1 MALEHLSKFYLLFF
15 LFNGKWTSLVKLSI
29 FSVVALAGLSLTFA
43 AEALDTMQFGIQ
55 MAAETEN
62 HMTSVER
69 VLSYTQIDPEA
80 GYNTDT
86 QPPETWPT
94 HGSLKLCDLSLAYL
108 KGAPATLNNINISVA
123 ANEKVGVVG
132 RTGAGKSSLVAAL
145 FRLPEP
151 EGSVRTISFFWSKF
165 WSRDFF
171 LLFEAQG
178 IFWGFDFCPHSI
190 ISRPA
195 HSDVYFSL
203 VKNP

>member
-1 MALEHLSKFYLLFF
+1 
-15 LFNGKWTSLVKLSI
+15 
-29 FSVVALAGLSLTFA
+29 
-43 AEALDTMQFGIQ
+43 MQFGIQ

-69 VLSYTQIDPEA
+69 VFTYTQIDSEP

-94 HGSLKLCDLSLAYL
+94 EGSLKLCDLSLAYL

-123 ANEKVGVVG
+123 AKEKVGVVG

-151 EGSVRTISFFWSKF
+151 EGSVRTISFLWSNF
-165 WSRDFF
+165 PFRCLFF
-171 LLFEAQG
+171 LSKKKPLELRTRLFMAWWLTSPCDGQKGVRLQG
-178 IFWGFDFCPHSI
+178 PINDKYPTVI
-190 ISRPA
+190 
-195 HSDVYFSL
+195 
-203 VKNP
+203 

>member
-1 MALEHLSKFYLLFF
+1 MDVIWMDVLHNTRHYDFLALKYLSKFYLLLF
-15 LFNGKWTSLVKLSI
+15 LFNSGKWTSLFKLSI
-29 FSVVALAGLSLTFA
+29 LSVVALAGLSLAFA
-43 AEALDTMQFGIQ
+43 AETLDSMQFGIQ

-69 VLSYTQIDPEA
+69 VFTYTQIDPEP

-94 HGSLKLCDLSLAYL
+94 EGSLKLCDLSLTYL

-123 ANEKVGVVG
+123 AKEKVGVVG

-151 EGSVRTISFFWSKF
+151 EGSVRTIFFFWNNF
-165 WSRDFF
+165 PFPC
-171 LLFEAQG
+171 LLF
-178 IFWGFDFCPHSI
+178 
-190 ISRPA
+190 
-195 HSDVYFSL
+195 L
-203 VKNP
+203 

>member
-1 MALEHLSKFYLLFF
+1 MDVIWMDVLHNTRHYDFLALKYLSKFYLLLF
-15 LFNGKWTSLVKLSI
+15 LFNSGKCTSLFKLSI
-29 FSVVALAGLSLTFA
+29 LSVVALAGLSLAFA
-43 AEALDTMQFGIQ
+43 AETLDSMQFGIQ

-69 VLSYTQIDPEA
+69 VFTYTQIDPEP

-94 HGSLKLCDLSLAYL
+94 KGSLKLCDLSLAYL

-123 ANEKVGVVG
+123 AKEKVGVVG

-151 EGSVRTISFFWSKF
+151 EGSVRTIFFFWNNF
-165 WSRDFF
+165 PFPC
-171 LLFEAQG
+171 LLFL
-178 IFWGFDFCPHSI
+178 WK
-190 ISRPA
+190 
-195 HSDVYFSL
+195 
-203 VKNP
+203 KNPL

>member
-1 MALEHLSKFYLLFF
+1 M
-15 LFNGKWTSLVKLSI
+15 FNGKWTSLVKLSI
-29 FSVVALAGLSLTFA
+29 FSFVALAGLSLTFA
-43 AEALDTMQFGIQ
+43 AETLDSMQFGIQ

-108 KGAPATLNNINISVA
+108 KGAPATLSNINISVA

-151 EGSVRTISFFWSKF
+151 EGSVRTISFFGVNF
-165 WSRDFF
+165 GP
-171 LLFEAQG
+171 G
-178 IFWGFDFCPHSI
+178 IFSFCLKPKGFFGVLIFAPIQS
-190 ISRPA
+190 
-195 HSDVYFSL
+195 SL
-203 VKNP
+203 GLPIPMFIFP